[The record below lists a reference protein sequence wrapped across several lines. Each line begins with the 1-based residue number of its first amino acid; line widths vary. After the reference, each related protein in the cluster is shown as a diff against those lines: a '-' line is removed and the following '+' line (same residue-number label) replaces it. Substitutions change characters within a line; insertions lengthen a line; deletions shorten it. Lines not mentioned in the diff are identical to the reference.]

1 MTKIKIYMKQNVPHG
16 YTYTDIV
23 YDYYFDIV
31 KIINDIMLLLD
42 NANFQYLKNSL
53 NWLKVL

>member
-1 MTKIKIYMKQNVPHG
+1 MKQNVPHG